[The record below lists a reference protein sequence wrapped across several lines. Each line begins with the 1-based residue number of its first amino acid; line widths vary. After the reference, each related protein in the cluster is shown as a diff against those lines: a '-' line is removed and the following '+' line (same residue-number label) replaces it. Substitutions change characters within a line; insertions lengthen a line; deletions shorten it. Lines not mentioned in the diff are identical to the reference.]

1 MNIKEIALYLKIK
14 GEPDEET
21 VALIKEVYDLCFSL
35 PYRCRAVYFPI
46 EKTEKG
52 FKLTG
57 TDVELEGRLASR
69 HFDGCEGVYLFC
81 GTLGMESERKQREI
95 FSLSPKKAVVLD
107 ACFSEYLERKLD
119 ETEKSLSSDGKT
131 LTSRISCGYGD
142 LDIAVQKELYDLLEA
157 RKAGIYMNESFMLTP
172 NKSVIAIVGV
182 RSKN

>member
-1 MNIKEIALYLKIK
+1 MNIREIALYLKIK

-21 VALIKEVYDLCFSL
+21 VSLIKEVYDVCLAT
-35 PYRCRAVYFPI
+35 PYRHRAIYFPV
-46 EKTEKG
+46 ERTEKG
-52 FKLTG
+52 FVLTG
-57 TDVELEGRLASR
+57 TDVKLEGRLASK

-81 GTLGMESERKQREI
+81 GTLGMESERKLRET

-119 ETEKSLSSDGKT
+119 ETEKSFFSDGKT

-142 LDIAVQKELYDLLEA
+142 LDIAVQKRLYDLLRA
-157 RKAGIYMNESFMLTP
+157 DKAGIYMNESFMLTP
-172 NKSVIAIVGV
+172 NKSVIAIAGV